1 LNKAVIGEDWASAE
15 ALITDD
21 IVKRHAASG
30 RPEQV
35 RRRFAAYRA
44 AGLDEI
50 VMSGARDGK
59 QLNEIMRTV

>member
-1 LNKAVIGEDWASAE
+1 MAENWANAE

-21 IVKRHAASG
+21 IVRRHAASG

-35 RRRFAAYRA
+35 RRRFAAYQA

-50 VMSGARDGK
+50 IVSGARDGT
-59 QLNEIMRTV
+59 QLTDIMLAV